1 MPGPGEKSELIRLP
15 STFTW
20 KEIPVDQTEILTGG
34 KLKQWK
40 HLDRMSGEIG
50 VNESTTVNLLIGAN
64 CLKAMEPQ
72 EVIPSQGNERYA
84 IRTALGWWVVGQI
97 DMKQSKTISCYR
109 IVVTEA
115 SSGDTARHHFA
126 IEDNCQEVGIQ
137 EMLKKLYMQGFVKP
151 KITKDEICDI
161 LQEVSLLKHM
171 ILTSLI
177 SMIKLAGNHI
187 LVFPNFHFKKS
198 YHPFY
203 VTQRMTNYYKL
214 SVKEKEKQFCEIV
227 SSQKQIH
234 N

>member
-1 MPGPGEKSELIRLP
+1 
-15 STFTW
+15 
-20 KEIPVDQTEILTGG
+20 
-34 KLKQWK
+34 
-40 HLDRMSGEIG
+40 MSWEIG
-50 VNESTTVNLLIGAN
+50 GNESTTVNLLIGAN

-97 DMKQSKTISCYR
+97 DTKESKRISCYR

-115 SSGDTARHHFA
+115 SSGDTAGHHFA

-137 EMLKKLYMQGFVKP
+137 EMLMKLYMQGFVKP

-161 LQEVSLLKHM
+161 FQEVSLLKHM

-187 LVFPNFHFKKS
+187 LVFPNFGFKKS
-198 YHPFY
+198 YHPFH
-203 VTQRMTNYYKL
+203 VTQRMRNYCKI
-214 SVKEKEKQFCEIV
+214 SVK
-227 SSQKQIH
+227 
-234 N
+234 